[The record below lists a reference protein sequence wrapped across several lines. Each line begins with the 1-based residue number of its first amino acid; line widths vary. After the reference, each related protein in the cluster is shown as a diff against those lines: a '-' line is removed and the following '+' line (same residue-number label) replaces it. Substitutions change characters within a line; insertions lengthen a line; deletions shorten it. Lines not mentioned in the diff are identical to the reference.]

1 MSSRLCSAG
10 GLNKMSRKQSVK
22 SLKPHSASQAE
33 DRNLAV
39 VGFVWGFFGFQG
51 TSCETF

>member
-1 MSSRLCSAG
+1 
-10 GLNKMSRKQSVK
+10 MSRKQSVK

-39 VGFVWGFFGFQG
+39 VGFFGVFLVFKEQVVKRFDC
-51 TSCETF
+51 TCYKNS